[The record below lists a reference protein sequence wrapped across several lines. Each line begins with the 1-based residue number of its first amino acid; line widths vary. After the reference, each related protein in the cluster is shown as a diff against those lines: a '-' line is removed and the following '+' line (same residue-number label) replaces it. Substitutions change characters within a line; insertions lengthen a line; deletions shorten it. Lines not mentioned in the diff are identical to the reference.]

1 MRELDLDMEGA
12 QGANS
17 NVGATQEGHQVEIA
31 VMEVMHKVV
40 PPPPR
45 SSLDKIKVRLKET
58 FFPDDPFRRFK
69 GQPPKKKWILGA
81 QYLFPILGWAPTYN
95 FSLFKSDLVSGLTI
109 ASLAIPQVS
118 VSCRQSFFFITF
130 SSLPSFLDFIL
141 IVLCFGAGN
150 QLCPACQSAS
160 NHWPL

>member
-1 MRELDLDMEGA
+1 MEGA
-12 QGANS
+12 QGANG
-17 NVGATQEGHQVEIA
+17 NVRGTQEGHQVEIA

-45 SSLDKIKVRLKET
+45 SSLDKIKSRLKET

-69 GQPPKKKWILGA
+69 GQPPLKKWILGA
-81 QYLFPILGWAPTYN
+81 QYVFPILDWGPTYN
-95 FSLFKSDLVSGLTI
+95 LSLFKSDLVSGLTI

-118 VSCRQSFFFITF
+118 VSHHQSFFFVSF
-130 SSLPSFLDFIL
+130 SSLSSFLDSIL
-141 IVLCFGAGN
+141 LVLCFATGN